1 MKNDTIFPQLKKNAY
16 MKIELRYFT
25 GTGNSLKVLSTC
37 QDLFMENKHSVNL
50 LEIIT
55 DEQIDSADLL
65 GFCFPVYAFGIP
77 RICRKYLN
85 ELQCF
90 ENKQKAFVL
99 VTAGDADESG
109 FSIHEATKI
118 LEKKNCTIIYTGV
131 VQMPINWTTSPQP
144 PFPPDKEEA
153 KLIIEKGV
161 NLTKTMTLEIIAGTN
176 KFHKFNYP
184 KRYSKLKFYSDYL
197 LFKYLG
203 ISNLWRNFKVYESCT
218 GCGIC
223 ARICP
228 TGSVKIVD
236 KKPVWTSTCE
246 QCMRCVN
253 YCTNEAIFQTMGG
266 NTMGKNKYLEPS
278 FNPIK

>member
-1 MKNDTIFPQLKKNAY
+1 

-25 GTGNSLKVLSTC
+25 GTGNSLKVFRTC
-37 QDLFMENKHSVNL
+37 HKVFIENKHSVNL
-50 LEIIT
+50 SAIKT
-55 DEQIDSADLL
+55 GEQINSSDII

-85 ELQCF
+85 KLQRF

-109 FSIHEATKI
+109 FSINETTKI
-118 LEKKNCTIIYTGV
+118 LEKKNCSIVYTGV

-144 PFPPDKEEA
+144 PFPPNKDEA
-153 KLIIEKGV
+153 KLIIEKGL
-161 NLTKTMTLEIIAGTN
+161 NLTKSMTMEIIAGTS
-176 KFHKFNYP
+176 KFHMFNYP
-184 KRYSKLKFYSDYL
+184 KRYNKLKFYSDYL

-223 ARICP
+223 VKACP
-228 TGSVKIVD
+228 TASIKIVD
-236 KKPVWTSTCE
+236 KKPLWSSTCE

-253 YCTNEAIFQTMGG
+253 YCPNEAIYQTMGG
-266 NTMGKNKYLEPS
+266 DTKGKNKYLEPS
-278 FNPIK
+278 FNPIE